1 MVERFLQ
8 KKKNLFSSQERMKKL
23 LVDTAAASGGEELNG
38 LSPKQACI
46 GGVQWKLLPL
56 PFERIPSEPRKWR
69 IKQENKGFWFCER
82 LGANGKEPRV
92 FAVK

>member
-1 MVERFLQ
+1 
-8 KKKNLFSSQERMKKL
+8 MKKL
-23 LVDTAAASGGEELNG
+23 LVDTAAASGGEELKRIVSEIG
-38 LSPKQACI
+38 MYW
-46 GGVQWKLLPL
+46 GGVVETLPL

-82 LGANGKEPRV
+82 LGANGKRNPES